1 MWLWS
6 TPVLWSWASC
16 IQLTFLFHTSS
27 LQCGKA
33 LPGLS
38 KQEDCCGTVGTS
50 WGFHK
55 CQKCPKKPCKWHFI
69 ILLQVNVAC
78 LFSYDDC
85 FNGETL
91 DFKEIALN
99 CRTQYNNLHSRNLQV
114 WESFHIDFCFLINIV
129 IGCLLFSWITL
140 KKKSFK
146 RGCTICRLYFLTWKK
161 NKTSFKMIMKW

>member
-55 CQKCPKKPCKWHFI
+55 CQKCPKKPCKWHLI

-99 CRTQYNNLHSRNLQV
+99 CRTQYNNLHSRNLASLRKLSY
-114 WESFHIDFCFLINIV
+114 WFLFFNKHSYP
-129 IGCLLFSWITL
+129 LPFDQLDY
-140 KKKSFK
+140 FK
-146 RGCTICRLYFLTWKK
+146 EKIF
-161 NKTSFKMIMKW
+161 

>member
-1 MWLWS
+1 MIGCMKTLKMPRNSWKYACLLECPTDCVLMFHSEVLEPPLSTVPTSQVLYQQQGNCFIMWLWS

-55 CQKCPKKPCKWHFI
+55 CQKCPKKPCKWRFI

-91 DFKEIALN
+91 DFKEITLN
-99 CRTQYNNLHSRNLQV
+99 CR
-114 WESFHIDFCFLINIV
+114 I
-129 IGCLLFSWITL
+129 
-140 KKKSFK
+140 
-146 RGCTICRLYFLTWKK
+146 
-161 NKTSFKMIMKW
+161 